1 MTARHLGRLALPLF
15 LAFAVVGVPAF
26 ASPPPGAVIVII
38 NNNAAGVGFNDPT
51 PAAPVGGNP
60 GTTLGDQRLNAFQ
73 YAASIWAARL
83 NSGVTIEIRA
93 QFIALTCTA
102 TGAVLGSAGATTVH
116 ANFTGAPIPATWYS
130 QALANSLFGSDLS
143 PTNPDI
149 NANFNVNLGTTGCL
163 EASGWYLG
171 FDNNHGI
178 LIDLPAVL
186 LHEFGH
192 GLGFQTF
199 TSGTTGN
206 YLGTSPNAFP
216 SVWDHLLYD
225 NTQALDWTQMTA
237 AQRVTSAINFRKL
250 VWIGPEVTFNAPV
263 VLGLGMPLLVASAP
277 ASLAGDYNVGTAAF
291 GPPLGSPGVTGEVM
305 PVLTQIPGSAPGCEA
320 FNTVNAAAVN
330 GKIAL
335 IDRGVCG
342 FAVKVKNAQNAG
354 ARGVVIANN
363 VAGSPP
369 GLGGADPTITIPTV
383 SISQADAQKFK
394 DFLIFRSRTR
404 SGLFV
409 RLGVDAAVRTGA
421 DRLGRL
427 LMYTPNPFQSG
438 SSVSHYDTI
447 ALPNLL
453 MEPNINGDLTHY
465 VGPPWDLTLPLLKDI
480 GWSVIY

>member
-1 MTARHLGRLALPLF
+1 MTARHLGRLIVPL
-15 LAFAVVGVPAF
+15 AVVCAIVFAPAP
-26 ASPPPGAVIVII
+26 ASAGANIVII

-93 QFIALTCTA
+93 QFTALSCTA
-102 TGAVLGSAGATTVH
+102 TSAVLGSAGATTIH
-116 ANFTGAPIPATWYS
+116 ANYSGAPIPNTWYS
-130 QALANSLFGSDLS
+130 QALANSLAGGDLS
-143 PTNPDI
+143 AANPDI
-149 NANFNVNLGTTGCL
+149 NANFNVNLGNAGCL
-163 EASGWYLG
+163 DGSGWYLG
-171 FDNNHGI
+171 FDNNHGN

-186 LHEFGH
+186 LHELGH

-199 TSGTTGN
+199 TSGTSGN
-206 YLGTSPNAFP
+206 YTGGLP

-225 NTQALDWTQMTA
+225 TTQALNWTQMTA

-250 VWIGPEVTFNAPV
+250 VWIGPEVTSKAPQ
-263 VLGLGMPLLVASAP
+263 VLGIGMPLLVASAP
-277 ASLAGDYNVGTAAF
+277 ASVAGDYNVGTASF
-291 GPPLGSPGVTGEVM
+291 GPALSSPGVTGEVM
-305 PVLTQIPGSAPGCEA
+305 PLVSQAGGTGPGCDP
-320 FNTVNAAAVN
+320 FNAVNVAAVN

-335 IDRGVCG
+335 IDRGTCT
-342 FAVKVKNAQNAG
+342 FAIKVKNAQNAG
-354 ARGVVIANN
+354 AKGVIIANN
-363 VAGSPP
+363 AAGSAP
-369 GLGGADPTITIPTV
+369 GLGGSDPTITIPTV
-383 SISQADAQKFK
+383 SISQADGNRFK
-394 DFLIFRSRTR
+394 DFLKFRSRTR

-409 RLGVDAAVRTGA
+409 TLGVDATVLTGA

-427 LMYTPNPFQSG
+427 LMYTPSPFQSG

>member
-1 MTARHLGRLALPLF
+1 MTARHLGRLIVPL
-15 LAFAVVGVPAF
+15 AVVCAVVLAPAPVS
-26 ASPPPGAVIVII
+26 AQATIVIV
-38 NNNAAGVGFNDPT
+38 NVNAAGVGFNDPT

-83 NSGVTIEIRA
+83 NSGVEIKIRA
-93 QFIALTCTA
+93 QFSALSCTA
-102 TGAVLGSAGATTVH
+102 TGAVLGSAGARTVH
-116 ANFTGAPIPATWYS
+116 ANFSGAPISATWYS
-130 QALANSLFGSDLS
+130 QALANSLFGSDLD
-143 PTNPDI
+143 TTFEDI
-149 NANFNVNLGTTGCL
+149 NANFNVNLGNPGCL
-163 EASGWYLG
+163 ESSGWYLG
-171 FDNNHGI
+171 FDNNHGT

-250 VWIGPEVTFNAPV
+250 VWIGPEVTSKAPQ
-263 VLGLGMPLLVASAP
+263 VLGIGMPLLVASAP
-277 ASLAGDYNVGTAAF
+277 ASLAGDYNVGTASF
-291 GPPLGSPGVTGEVM
+291 GPALSSPGVTGEVM
-305 PVLTQIPGSAPGCEA
+305 PFVSQVGGTGPGCDP
-320 FNTVNAAAVN
+320 FNAMNVAAVS

-335 IDRGVCG
+335 IDRGTCT
-342 FAVKVKNAQNAG
+342 FAIKVKNAQNAG
-354 ARGVVIANN
+354 AKGVIIANN
-363 VAGSPP
+363 AAGSAP

-383 SISQADAQKFK
+383 SLSQADAQKFK
-394 DFLIFRSRTR
+394 DFLKFRSRTR

-409 RLGVDAAVRTGA
+409 TLGVDATVLTGA

-438 SSVSHYDTI
+438 SSVSHFDTI

-453 MEPNINGDLTHY
+453 MEPNISGDLTHY